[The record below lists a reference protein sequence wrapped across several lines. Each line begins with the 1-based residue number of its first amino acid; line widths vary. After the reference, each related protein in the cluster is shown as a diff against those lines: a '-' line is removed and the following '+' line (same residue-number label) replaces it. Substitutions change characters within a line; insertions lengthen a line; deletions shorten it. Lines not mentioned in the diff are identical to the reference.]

1 MGLQRGHRARPL
13 EWLAEKLIFL
23 VSLSAIL
30 VILLIFVFIGREAL
44 PIVLGRASGVQKA
57 IPVAEM
63 DKLSPQQLREYLGL
77 TEKEYASMDHDTLKS
92 LMELKVD
99 SVQSVSAD
107 PDSALNTLQWR
118 YLLLPHQWNGYEKP
132 AYIWQP
138 VSDIPKFNIVPLVI
152 GSLKATIVA
161 LLVAVPMALGAA
173 IYVSQ
178 LARPRIREIAKPVIE
193 LLAGI
198 PSVVL
203 GFFALIVMA
212 SVMQKIFGY
221 ESRLNAFVAGV
232 ALAFSVIPVVFSIA
246 EDAMTSVPRTYVQ
259 AALALGASKWKAA
272 WQVVFPAA
280 LPGIFAAVALGFGR
294 AIGETMIVLMASGNA
309 SVVSWN
315 VLDST
320 RTITATIA
328 AEMGEVV
335 QGSGHYRMLFLI
347 GVLLFAVTFL
357 MNLLADVVMH
367 RLKFRMEGK
376 LS

>member
-44 PIVLGRASGVQKA
+44 PIVLGRVSGVQKA

-63 DKLSPQQLREYLGL
+63 DKLSPLQLREYLAL

-99 SVQSVSAD
+99 SVQSISAD
-107 PDSALNTLQWR
+107 PDSGLNTLQWR

-132 AYIWQP
+132 EYIWQP
-138 VSDIPKFNIVPLVI
+138 VSNIPKFNIVPLII

-178 LARPRIREIAKPVIE
+178 LARPRIREISKPVIE

-212 SVMQKIFGY
+212 SVMQRIFGY

-357 MNLLADVVMH
+357 MNLVADVVMH